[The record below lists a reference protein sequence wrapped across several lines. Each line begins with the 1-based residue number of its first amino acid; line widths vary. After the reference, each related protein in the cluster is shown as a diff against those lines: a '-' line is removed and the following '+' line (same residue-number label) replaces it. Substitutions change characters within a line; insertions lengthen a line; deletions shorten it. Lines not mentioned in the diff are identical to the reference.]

1 MNLEE
6 KEAYKVD
13 SKKEADSFK
22 EKGNEFVKAKNY
34 ESAIKM
40 YTMAIET
47 HSNQGVYYSN
57 RSQCFLSLEKYAE
70 CIEDTKKAIELD
82 KSGSKAYFRQMT
94 AFEKMGN
101 DLKALKAC
109 KDWMETL
116 PDDQL
121 SKTNYD
127 RLHNKIIEESS
138 RTKRAK
144 VKWSKYPE
152 QTNFVEKK
160 AHLQSKKPLKF
171 IPVHLKKSQSPIPD
185 NVIDKIF
192 NNNTG
197 EHVPEPETNSQLFKA
212 NFFNKDF
219 AKPKPVKSSAA
230 AESDTVDDKS
240 KLNEKNEFLKACESV
255 GNKLQVPSLEELE
268 ALKNNLIV
276 LPLTGPQFYAT
287 WKELSEE
294 LKFLYLKDIAISKIE
309 FGGLLGAQLDSQM
322 LSEVIHVI
330 HKYFLH
336 LKIPYIQMLFSVSK
350 NSEMSILAMFTEE
363 DDKKSKFIKMFTV
376 PH

>member
-1 MNLEE
+1 MKKEKNLEE
-6 KEAYKVD
+6 KEANKR
-13 SKKEADSFK
+13 EADSFK
-22 EKGNEFVKAKNY
+22 LKGNDFVKAKNY

-40 YTMAIET
+40 YTMAIEM
-47 HSNQGVYYSN
+47 HSNEGVYFSN

-82 KSGSKAYFRQMT
+82 KSSSKAYYRQMT
-94 AFEKMGN
+94 AYERMGN

-116 PDDQL
+116 PECQT

-127 RLHNKIIEESS
+127 RLHNKIIEETS
-138 RTKRAK
+138 RTKRSK
-144 VKWSKYPE
+144 IKWSKYSE

-160 AHLQSKKPLKF
+160 AHLQSKNPLKF
-171 IPVHLKKSQSPIPD
+171 VPVHLKKSQSPIPD

-219 AKPKPVKSSAA
+219 AKPKPMKSTDSEAA
-230 AESDTVDDKS
+230 VDDKS
-240 KLNEKNEFLKACESV
+240 KLNEKNESLKVKASENV
-255 GNKLQVPSLEELE
+255 DNKNKLPLLEELE

-276 LPLTGPQFYAT
+276 LPSTGPQFYAA

-294 LKFLYLKDIAISKIE
+294 LKFLYLKNIAISTIE
-309 FGGLLGAQLDSQM
+309 FGFLLGATLDSAI
-322 LSEVIHVI
+322 LSEIINVL
-330 HKYFLH
+330 HKYFLYF
-336 LKIPYIQMLFSVSK
+336 KIPYIQMLYNVSK
-350 NSEMSILAMFTEE
+350 NSEIAILSMFVEE
-363 DDKKSKFIKMFTV
+363 EDKKSKFIN
-376 PH
+376 